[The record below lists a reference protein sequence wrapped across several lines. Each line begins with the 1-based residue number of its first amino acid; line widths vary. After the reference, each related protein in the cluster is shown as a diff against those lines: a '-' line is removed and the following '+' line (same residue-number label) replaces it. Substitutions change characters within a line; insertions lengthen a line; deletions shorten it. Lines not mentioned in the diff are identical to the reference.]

1 MDFWDRM
8 RHAIDQGLDSS
19 RGFLSKAGDR
29 ARDLSERGI
38 LRFEIKQLESQ
49 AEQLTAKLGS
59 RAYEVLV
66 KEGKNTVSKSTPG
79 VKEIIGEIQDI
90 EQRVK
95 DKEEQLAALAQRE
108 AEAEEQPGSEGA
120 AERRVNPEDA
130 PSDGSQESGPQES
143 EFRDDADGPR

>member
-1 MDFWDRM
+1 M

-19 RGFLSKAGDR
+19 RDFLSKAGDR

-95 DKEEQLAALAQRE
+95 DKEEQLAALARQE
-108 AEAEEQPGSEGA
+108 AAGEPSGAEGA
-120 AERRVNPEDA
+120 GERRVNPEDA
-130 PSDGSQESGPQES
+130 PSAGSQQSGPQES
-143 EFRDDADGPR
+143 ESGDHADGPRGGADG